1 MSSHKAAELAALP
14 TDGPRTWPV
23 FGLLWLLSTV
33 ASALPARLAYLLA
46 DGLGLLVGLAAILRD
61 ARAAKRRR
69 GVYRN
74 LRLVF
79 GRELR
84 PAALR
89 RRTLAYGRHAG
100 RLFVEVLRLRRL
112 DPLRIRRHV
121 DLTAFAPIRALLAE
135 GRGVIVAT
143 GHLGNWE
150 IFACAAGRDGFDV
163 TSLARPLPEP
173 GLQRWLARERER
185 SGARFLNKFG
195 GLWALK
201 KVLDRGEVV
210 GLNVDENAREGGL
223 FVPFAGVLAATNA
236 SAARLQRI
244 TGAPIAVMTCDRLDV
259 ERFVIRLWAV
269 IRPEPEAEKEA
280 EALRVTAAI
289 AAGLE
294 RALRAYPEQWLWG
307 LRRFETRPPGEPP
320 LGPDGLPPPIGSG

>member
-1 MSSHKAAELAALP
+1 VSSHKAVELAALP

-23 FGLLWLLSTV
+23 FGLMVLLSAV
-33 ASALPARLAYLLA
+33 ASAVPARVAFFFA
-46 DGLGLLVGLAAILRD
+46 DALGLLVGVVAVLRD
-61 ARAAKRRR
+61 DRAARRRR
-69 GVYRN
+69 GVGRN
-74 LRLVF
+74 LRIVF
-79 GRELR
+79 GRQQS

-89 RRTLAYGRHAG
+89 RRTLAYGRHGG
-100 RLFVEVLRLRRL
+100 RLFVEALRMKRL

-121 DLTAFAPIRALLAE
+121 DMTAFTPIRALLAE
-135 GRGVIVAT
+135 GNGVIVAT

-150 IFACAAGRDGFDV
+150 TFAVAAGRDGFDV

-173 GLQRWLARERER
+173 GLMRWLARERER
-185 SGARFLNKFG
+185 SGARVLNKFG

-210 GLNVDENAREGGL
+210 GLNVDENVREGGL

-244 TGAPIAVMTCDRLDV
+244 TGAPIAVMTCNRLDV

-269 IRPEPEAEKEA
+269 IRPDPAAEKEA
-280 EALRVTAAI
+280 EALRVTAAV

-307 LRRFETRPPGEPP
+307 LRRFETRPEGEPP
-320 LGPDGLPPPIGSG
+320 LGPDGLPPPI

>member
-14 TDGPRTWPV
+14 THGPRTWPV
-23 FGLLWLLSTV
+23 FGLLCLLSAV
-33 ASALPARLAYLLA
+33 ACALPARVAFFLA
-46 DGLGLLVGLAAILRD
+46 DALGLVIGLVTLLRYD
-61 ARAAKRRR
+61 RAAKRRR
-69 GVYRN
+69 GVRRN
-74 LRLVF
+74 LRVVF
-79 GRELR
+79 GRGQS

-89 RRTLAYGRHAG
+89 RRTLAYGRHGG
-100 RLFVEVLRLRRL
+100 RLFVEALRMRRL

-135 GRGVIVAT
+135 GSGVIVAT

-150 IFACAAGRDGFDV
+150 LFALAAGRDGFDV
-163 TSLARPLPEP
+163 TVLARPLPEP
-173 GLQRWLARERER
+173 GLTRWLTRERER
-185 SGARFLNKFG
+185 SGARFLSKFG

-210 GLNVDENAREGGL
+210 GLNVDENVREGGL

-244 TGAPIAVMTCDRLDV
+244 TGAPIAVMTCNRLDV

-269 IRPEPEAEKEA
+269 IRPDPAAEKEA
-280 EALRVTAAI
+280 EALRVTAAV

-307 LRRFETRPPGEPP
+307 LRRFETRPAGEPP
-320 LGPDGLPPPIGSG
+320 TPDGLPPPI